1 MNFSCTKDKLL
12 QGLQLIEHITGRN
25 SSLPVLQNVLI
36 RAANHSLYIIGTDL
50 EMGMQASVSA
60 KTNKE
65 GEVSVPLKTL
75 LGFIRTL
82 PEGLLECKEQNK
94 HLSIRA
100 GEFHAQIKGEDPS
113 QYPLLPKRAQEEPF
127 SLSAK
132 EFAQTISYAVP
143 SIANT
148 DSKPELTG
156 VYIHVSE
163 DGMVAAATDSFR
175 LAEKT
180 LSFEKKPSKEFSF
193 ILPQKSAREI
203 INIFSE
209 KDGKLKLF
217 FSPNQVLF
225 EYPMAEI
232 DHAQIQVV
240 SRIIDGGYPDYQ
252 GIIPKKYSD
261 QIILPKEELL
271 NHIKTA
277 GVFSGKTNEIKLT
290 PRHGSGQA
298 PAKEGVEIFSQNPD
312 LGENSGFVQGRI
324 KREPDS
330 KETSISFNYRFLID
344 GISNI
349 KDSEVVLELNGEDGP
364 AAVKSKTDSSYIYIV
379 MPIKST

>member
-175 LAEKT
+175 LAERRT
-180 LSFEKKPSKEFSF
+180 PLSIQTKQSF
-193 ILPQKSAREI
+193 ILPGRAAQEI
-203 INIFSE
+203 VRIFQQDES
-209 KDGKLKLF
+209 GTPLVCYMGANQVF
-217 FSPNQVLF
+217 FEYSPNERSHIPALF
-225 EYPMAEI
+225 
-232 DHAQIQVV
+232 VV
-240 SRIIDGGYPDYQ
+240 SRLIEGQYPQYEA
-252 GIIPKKYSD
+252 IIPKTWQTNVVADRETLLRHARAAGMFSNKLREVKVTISPGMQKMTLATNDSASGEYRSD
-261 QIILPKEELL
+261 LPCAGQGEDQEILL
-271 NHIKTA
+271 NHQY
-277 GVFSGKTNEIKLT
+277 LL
-290 PRHGSGQA
+290 
-298 PAKEGVEIFSQNPD
+298 EGI
-312 LGENSGFVQGRI
+312 QGIGDADIRI
-324 KREPDS
+324 KCAEAGKPVLLEPANE
-330 KETSISFNYRFLID
+330 KGYL
-344 GISNI
+344 
-349 KDSEVVLELNGEDGP
+349 
-364 AAVKSKTDSSYIYIV
+364 YIV
-379 MPIKST
+379 MPLRGN